1 MVFHQPSGQ
10 LKAMFSVIVI
20 IIIITIAISNH
31 LCVCC
36 IMRIKFIVWKA
47 IQLFLCHFITPLIVS
62 FQISAKEDIFIP
74 QAIIL
79 YIQYIIHR
87 ISFKIQI
94 HPNGSFHPC
103 IINIILR
110 EELKHFFRLL
120 FSANKVN
127 SWNVSKFR
135 TPLYHDYFAYKPL
148 HTNKIKYTTSRYILL
163 IFKKCYIL
171 HQFTCRDY
179 KFSYFR
185 NIKQIL
191 IIDYDTAFK

>member
-62 FQISAKEDIFIP
+62 FQISAKEDIFISL
-74 QAIIL
+74 AIIL
-79 YIQYIIHR
+79 HIQYIIHR

-94 HPNGSFHPC
+94 HPNGRFHPC
-103 IINIILR
+103 VINIILR
-110 EELKHFFRLL
+110 EELKHF
-120 FSANKVN
+120 SA
-127 SWNVSKFR
+127 
-135 TPLYHDYFAYKPL
+135 YFFL
-148 HTNKIKYTTSRYILL
+148 QIKWIHGMYQNFVLPFIMIISRMNIYT
-163 IFKKCYIL
+163 
-171 HQFTCRDY
+171 Q
-179 KFSYFR
+179 
-185 NIKQIL
+185 IK
-191 IIDYDTAFK
+191 